1 MENSITL
8 EELMAQSGTPV
19 TTAFVVYQ
27 TPEGQWAVTPDL
39 SIDLNTARQA
49 TMDDI
54 ISGTSA
60 AHAGMSAQQTAM
72 TMMVLMNQQA
82 QALQQQAM
90 QQQEAAKVSSL
101 IDPRKLRN
109 PNA

>member
-27 TPEGQWAVTPDL
+27 TPEGQWAATADL
-39 SIDLNTARQA
+39 SVDLNPDRQS

-54 ISGTSA
+54 VAGA
-60 AHAGMSAQQTAM
+60 AAVQVGVIAQQTAM
-72 TMMVLMNQQA
+72 TTLVMMNQQA
-82 QALQQQAM
+82 QALQQHAI